1 MTTVDVAL
9 MVLLLRMLVT
19 RQVYTPEAS
28 LMAFS
33 TVKTP
38 TALGTATPRGSR
50 IWEVV
55 IS

>member
-9 MVLLLRMLVT
+9 IVLLLRVFLI
-19 RQVYTPEAS
+19 RHVYTPEAA
-28 LMAFS
+28 LVAFS
-33 TVKTP
+33 IVKTP
-38 TALGTATPRGSR
+38 TALGTVTPRGSR